1 MKTPALIFAGIL
13 AVASLA
19 SAIPNPA
26 AEFCVKCGYKSEIRT
41 DPQSGQYGVCV
52 FPDGSECEEWAFYR
66 KCNAPQT
73 CEGDCNCPWPC
84 PKRIIYVDDDANGLN
99 DGSSWQNAYKF
110 LQDALM
116 MAREGDEL
124 RVAQGIYKP
133 DEFALSDRPSLGRAE
148 TFQLKNGVA
157 IRGGYAGIG
166 APDPNVRDL
175 VKYETILSGD
185 LDGNDIELEDIE
197 SSDFVYSPSRSENS
211 YTVVTGSVTDSS
223 AVLDGFTIT
232 GGNSNGQYGPEGNGG
247 GMYNHCGNPTVV
259 NCSFRRNST
268 RGLGCCFPYMGTGGG
283 GVFNSQSSP
292 TFRNCRFEENLAFGA
307 NEFSCGGG
315 MYDVNSQPI
324 LIGCTFAG
332 NVAYGYDSEYY
343 GGAIFDYN
351 SSAVLAD
358 CSFINNWAHSG
369 GALFSSQNSS
379 ATLTRCLLVG
389 NYAYHGGG
397 AILCSSAHL
406 NLANC
411 TFAGNRAPYSATID
425 CEQWEKT
432 NYLRAVNSIL
442 WDGGNEVS
450 TRFSGAQITFSD
462 IQGGWLGEGNINDD
476 PCFAQPGYWDDNG
489 TPDTDHDDFWVDGD
503 YHLKSQAGRW
513 DANEGRWTKDE
524 VTSPCIDAGDPASP
538 IGLEPFPNG
547 GIINMGAYGSTA
559 EASKSYF
566 GEPVCETIIAGDIN
580 GDCKVD
586 LWDLAIMTSHW
597 LEEY

>member
-26 AEFCVKCGYKSEIRT
+26 AEFCVKCGYRYEIRT
-41 DPQSGQYGVCV
+41 DPQGNQYGVCV

-66 KCNAPQT
+66 KCNAPQN
-73 CEGDCNCPWPC
+73 CGDCNCPWPC
-84 PKRIIYVDDDANGLN
+84 PKRIIFVDDDANGLN

-133 DEFALSDRPSLGRAE
+133 DDFALSDRPSLGRAE

-166 APDPNVRDL
+166 EPDPNARDL

-211 YTVVTGSVTDSS
+211 YTVVTGSITDSS

-524 VTSPCIDAGDPASP
+524 ETSLCIDAGDPASP

-547 GIINMGAYGSTA
+547 GIINMGAYGGTA

-566 GEPVCETIIAGDIN
+566 GEPVCETIVAGDIN
-580 GDCKVD
+580 GDCTVNLKD
-586 LWDLAIMTSHW
+586 FALFAFHW
-597 LEEY
+597 LEEH